1 MPVSAVGAR
10 QLASG
15 TAEIALNENRN
26 EKANDSTLV
35 AQACR
40 ILPLDATQEGEHMS
54 TISHLTNA
62 AWHLTARPVGLPTAA
77 DFTWRESRLPD
88 LAPGQVRVRNIWL
101 SIDPTNRIW
110 MNDADSYLPKIE
122 LGEVMR
128 GIGIGR
134 VEESRDA
141 SLQAGD
147 LVQGMLGWQ
156 RYCLIP
162 AKALN
167 RLPPIPLPLSAHF
180 GLLGH
185 IGLTAF
191 FGLTDVGQA
200 RAGETLVVSAAAGA
214 VGSLAVQIGKNL
226 GMRVV
231 AIAGGAEKCRW
242 LSDELGADAVIDYK
256 AEDVDA
262 GLQRTC
268 PDGVDVDFEN
278 VGGRTL
284 DAVLGRIKL
293 GARIVLCGM
302 IAQYNATAPE
312 PGPANLARLLMQ
324 RGRIQG
330 FIVLDYL
337 DRAAEAAEK
346 LIAWHL
352 AGRIKYRLDVT
363 DGLEQAPAALG
374 KLFAGTNTGKV
385 LVRVSDE

>member
-1 MPVSAVGAR
+1 
-10 QLASG
+10 
-15 TAEIALNENRN
+15 
-26 EKANDSTLV
+26 
-35 AQACR
+35 
-40 ILPLDATQEGEHMS
+40 MS
-54 TISHLTNA
+54 TAINT
-62 AWHLTARPVGLPTAA
+62 AWHLASRPTDLPSAA
-77 DFTWRESRLPD
+77 NFAWRETTLPA
-88 LAPGQVRVRNIWL
+88 LADGQVRVRTIWL

-110 MNDADSYLPKIE
+110 MNDADSYLPKLE

-147 LVQGMLGWQ
+147 IVQGMLGWQ
-156 RYCLIP
+156 HYSVSP
-162 AKALN
+162 AKALSK
-167 RLPPIPLPLSAHF
+167 LPPIPLPLSAHF

-185 IGLTAF
+185 IGLTAY
-191 FGLTDVGQA
+191 FGLTDVAQA

-256 AEDVDA
+256 VEDVAA
-262 GLQRTC
+262 GLARTC
-268 PDGVDVDFEN
+268 PDGIDVDFEN

-284 DAVLGRIKL
+284 DAVLGNLKL
-293 GARIVLCGM
+293 GARIALCGL
-302 IAQYNATAPE
+302 ISQYNASAPE
-312 PGPANLARLLMQ
+312 PGPANLAQLLMQ
-324 RGRIQG
+324 RGRMQG

-337 DRAAEAAEK
+337 DRAPEAAEK

-352 AGRIKYRLDVT
+352 AGRMHYRLDVS
-363 DGLEQAPAALG
+363 DGLQSAPAALS
-374 KLFAGTNTGKV
+374 KLFSGANTGKV
-385 LVRVSDE
+385 LVRVSAE